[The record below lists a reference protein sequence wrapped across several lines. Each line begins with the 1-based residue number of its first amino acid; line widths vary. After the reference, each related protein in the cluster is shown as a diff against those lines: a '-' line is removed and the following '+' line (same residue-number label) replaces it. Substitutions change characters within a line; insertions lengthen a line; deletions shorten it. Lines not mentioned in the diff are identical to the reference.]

1 VGMASAILTILII
14 VFSEVIPKSIAA
26 AFPERISLLVYPLIR
41 FFVMLFKPIT
51 AVLNGLT
58 VLLTQ
63 ALSKG
68 QVEDVSVSKEE
79 LRAIVDIADSEGM
92 FQKEES
98 YRIKGFFDFHD
109 LNVKDVL

>member
-1 VGMASAILTILII
+1 
-14 VFSEVIPKSIAA
+14 
-26 AFPERISLLVYPLIR
+26 
-41 FFVMLFKPIT
+41 
-51 AVLNGLT
+51 GLT
-58 VLLTQ
+58 GLLTQ

-109 LNVKDVL
+109 LNVKDVLKTPRVEMVAIPHNAGYEEVREVAIQNPFTRYPVYNEDMDHIVGVF